1 MLYYFNTEEESRA
14 FFSGNL
20 NGNDTATARIQIDLT
35 TVGSVRV
42 SAKRS
47 LPGGGR
53 GIELHTPSRVWLLVP
68 RSETEFASWL
78 RALSGIVSHN
88 LHRLA
93 QLTGDDEL
101 RRDVG
106 DVELTSLSSQALSLL
121 KTGAGAGEMM
131 YAAEGVVG
139 EAGSFGHPEAGTSIG
154 LSLIHI

>member
-1 MLYYFNTEEESRA
+1 MLYYFNTEKSAA

-42 SAKRS
+42 SVRS
-47 LPGGGR
+47 AVFPGGGR

-93 QLTGDDEL
+93 QLTGHDEL
-101 RRDVG
+101 RHDVG
-106 DVELTSLSSQALSLL
+106 DVELTSLSS
-121 KTGAGAGEMM
+121 
-131 YAAEGVVG
+131 
-139 EAGSFGHPEAGTSIG
+139 
-154 LSLIHI
+154 